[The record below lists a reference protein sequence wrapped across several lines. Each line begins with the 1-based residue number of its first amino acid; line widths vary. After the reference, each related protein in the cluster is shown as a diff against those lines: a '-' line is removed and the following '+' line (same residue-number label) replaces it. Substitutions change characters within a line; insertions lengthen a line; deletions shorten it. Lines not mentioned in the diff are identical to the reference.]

1 VVKERKIKMNKLKVE
16 YIPITEIKPYE
27 NNPRINDNAVE
38 AVANSIKEFGF
49 KNPIILDKNNV
60 IIAGHKRY
68 KASLQLGLKEVPCI
82 HANDLTEE
90 QVKALRIADN
100 KTAEKANWDMS
111 KLKIEIGDINL
122 DMTDFGFGQFE
133 LSMLDDDYSPEGYD
147 DDLIDD
153 YSKPEEE
160 LLKSKRIIITYEGDE
175 QEEFLKKVLKQDEL
189 KVAYKCEKL
198 MEEYSENEDLQ

>member
-1 VVKERKIKMNKLKVE
+1 MNKLKVE
-16 YIPITEIKPYE
+16 YILIAEIKPYE
-27 NNPRINDNAVE
+27 NNPRINDNSVE

-60 IIAGHKRY
+60 IIAGHTRY

>member
-1 VVKERKIKMNKLKVE
+1 MKLKVE
-16 YIPITEIKPYE
+16 YIPIAEIKPYE

-60 IIAGHKRY
+60 IIAGHTRY

-111 KLKIEIGDINL
+111 KLKIEIDDINL

-153 YSKPEEE
+153 YSKPEGE

-198 MEEYSENEDLQ
+198 MKEYSENEDLQ

>member
-1 VVKERKIKMNKLKVE
+1 MNKLKVE
-16 YIPITEIKPYE
+16 YILIAEIKPYE

-60 IIAGHKRY
+60 IIAGHTRY

-175 QEEFLKKVLKQDEL
+175 QEEFLKKVLKQNEL

>member
-1 VVKERKIKMNKLKVE
+1 MNKLKVE
-16 YIPITEIKPYE
+16 YIPIAEIKPYE

-60 IIAGHKRY
+60 IIAGHTRY
-68 KASLQLGLKEVPCI
+68 KASLQLGLKEIPCI

>member
-1 VVKERKIKMNKLKVE
+1 MNKLKVE